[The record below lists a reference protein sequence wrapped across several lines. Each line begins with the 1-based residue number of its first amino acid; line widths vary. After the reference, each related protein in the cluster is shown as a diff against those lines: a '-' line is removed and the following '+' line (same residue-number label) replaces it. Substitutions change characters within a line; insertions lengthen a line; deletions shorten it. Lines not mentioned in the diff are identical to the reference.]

1 MSLISPLQIGSSL
14 KVELQQVMKV
24 LVERQNKHLELVEKL
39 TALWVDGPG
48 RLKAVSEVDPA
59 LLKAIQG
66 RDLRDES
73 EETRS
78 DFGGGTSVY
87 SNLSMISSTSTSSV
101 SSTLSMLS
109 NLSEM
114 ESSLSQSVKK
124 KKDMNSFAIDG
135 IEHNLLSRGKTDR
148 TEFSQYEQ
156 HPKLKK
162 RKQKMHSKSE
172 GGGRDI
178 FGLKQEGVMVRL
190 LYNLGDIASV
200 SITVGELCEVLLL
213 VGGLPNQLL
222 ACEV

>member
-1 MSLISPLQIGSSL
+1 
-14 KVELQQVMKV
+14 MKV
-24 LVERQNKHLELVEKL
+24 LKERQLKHVELVEKL
-39 TALWVDGPG
+39 TALWIDGPG
-48 RLKAVSEVDPA
+48 RLKAVSEVDPG

-66 RDLRDES
+66 RAQDEM

-87 SNLSMISSTSTSSV
+87 SNLSMLSSTSTSSV

-114 ESSLSQSVKK
+114 DSNSGSQSKK
-124 KKDMNSFAIDG
+124 RIGDGVGTAGGSSFAIDG

-148 TEFSQYEQ
+148 TEFTQYDN
-156 HPKLKK
+156 PKLKK
-162 RKQKMHSKSE
+162 RKQKMRSKKE

-178 FGLKQEGVMVRL
+178 FGLKQEGVMARL
-190 LYNLGDIASV
+190 LYTLGDISSV
-200 SITVGELCEVLLL
+200 SITVNELCEALLL